1 MTAEDGS
8 GYQLDFER
16 ALEYVRTA
24 RELGAR
30 QGLRVSVAVVDA
42 AGHPV
47 LVARGSHKWH
57 GPYMALGKA
66 RLAAAFEKPTAQLLE
81 NWRDRPLFATS
92 LTTVLPGPVTLNPG
106 GYPIFAAGAVI
117 GAIGVGG
124 GRPDQDDDV
133 ARAAVE
139 KLASS

>member
-1 MTAEDGS
+1 MTAEHEAS
-8 GYQLDFER
+8 NSLDFER

-30 QGLRVSVAVVDA
+30 QGLRVSVAIVDA

-47 LVARGSHKWH
+47 LLARGSHKWH

-81 NWRDRPLFATS
+81 NWQDRPLFAVS
-92 LTTVLPGPVTLNPG
+92 LTSVLPGPVTLNPG
-106 GYPIFAAGAVI
+106 GYPLFAAGAVI

-124 GRPDQDDDV
+124 GRPEQDDEV
-133 ARAAVE
+133 ARATVE
-139 KLASS
+139 ALATS